1 MFAIKLLLALSL
13 LLVAILTFFLAISRV
28 DPLPAAWNPAPER
41 QGIYAANAALQ
52 RVEKIGVGFFSGA
65 EDLAVDQEG
74 RIYSGGKDGWIKR
87 YFPATG
93 RIENWIYVGGHPLG
107 MAIGKY
113 GELIAVEPVM
123 GLLNVTDAGVEILS
137 NEADGLKYK
146 IADELVVARD
156 NTIYF
161 TDASTKFDVA
171 DCRLDILES
180 RPNGRILKFDPSSR
194 TTSVLLKDLYFP
206 NGVALSRDENY
217 LVFCET
223 SKARC
228 RKYWLRGE
236 KMGSIENF
244 LDNLPA
250 FPDNIHIN
258 AGGNFWI
265 ALVSDRL
272 WHIELISNSPLLKK
286 LVSHLVPFL
295 PDESLQS
302 AKVLAV
308 DPDGRPLEFYEDPTG
323 KEMAFVTSALQ
334 VGDHLYL
341 GNLAKSYIGRIKL
354 SSREKGTRFSI

>member
-74 RIYSGGKDGWIKR
+74 RIYSV
-87 YFPATG
+87 P
-93 RIENWIYVGGHPLG
+93 NS
-107 MAIGKY
+107 MS
-113 GELIAVEPVM
+113 LIA
-123 GLLNVTDAGVEILS
+123 G
-137 NEADGLKYK
+137 
-146 IADELVVARD
+146 
-156 NTIYF
+156 
-161 TDASTKFDVA
+161 
-171 DCRLDILES
+171 LES

-258 AGGNFWI
+258 ADGNFWI

-308 DPDGRPLEFYEDPTG
+308 DPDGRPLEFFEDPTG
-323 KEMAFVTSALQ
+323 KEMAFVTAALQ